1 MIEVALARVPNQSL
15 SIRLENNLYNLI
27 LKETNGCMSAT
38 VIRNNITLLSN
49 IRLVAGTPM
58 IPYEY
63 LEAGNFVLTT
73 LDDDLPDWNQFGIS
87 QSLIYVSEAEL
98 GEIRAGT

>member
-1 MIEVALARVPNQSL
+1 
-15 SIRLENNLYNLI
+15 
-27 LKETNGCMSAT
+27 MSAT

-49 IRLVAGTPM
+49 IRLVAGMPM